1 MEISPAVQPPKVGD
15 PITAKWAS
23 DLAAAVNSCANP
35 AERSGEA
42 ATPYGKAAQAPGLP
56 MLGEFRAP
64 MPFDARVYN
73 AAGTD
78 KVAVYLPGSAAWQS
92 FVYIDQNCADP
103 SSSQTVGTATNPWVD
118 YGALP
123 GSGGTTGALL
133 LAFEDIP
140 GAAETDFHFKWRL
153 ALVDPGG
160 WDGDLYTKVPWAS
173 LRAPLLVVASISLGN
188 APNSPIPGVR
198 QYVHG
203 AVNVGGSA
211 WSLGGTNDTAWGK
224 SIGNSSKTK
233 VIDLDARQLVGSWTA
248 LNDINLAA
256 ASGAKLYYK
265 GNQYHPVSITDGGG
279 NTYTVLAKV

>member
-35 AERSGEA
+35 AERTGEV
-42 ATPYGKAAQAPGLP
+42 ATPYGKAAQAPGLS
-56 MLGEFRAP
+56 MLGDFRAP

-73 AAGTD
+73 DAGTD
-78 KVAVYLPGSAAWQS
+78 KVAVYLPGAALWQS
-92 FVYIDQNCADP
+92 YVYIDQNCADP
-103 SSSQTVGTATNPWVD
+103 SSSQTLGTATNPWVD

-123 GSGGTTGALL
+123 GGGGTRGVLL

-153 ALVDPGG
+153 VLVDTA

-173 LRAPLLVVASISLGN
+173 QRAPLLVVASISLGN
-188 APNSPIPGVR
+188 RPNSPIPGVR
-198 QYVHG
+198 QYVRG

-211 WSLGGTNDTAWGK
+211 WSLGGTEISAWGRA
-224 SIGNSSKTK
+224 IGNNSKSK
-233 VIDLDARQLVGSWTA
+233 VIDLDARQLAGGTWEATSGNMKFGSRT
-248 LNDINLAA
+248 LA
-256 ASGAKLYYK
+256 
-265 GNQYHPVSITDGGG
+265 PVTITDGNGVS
-279 NTYTVLAKV
+279 YTVLGKQN

>member
-35 AERSGEA
+35 AERTGEA
-42 ATPYGKAAQAPGLP
+42 ATPYGKAASAPGLP

-73 AAGTD
+73 DAGTD
-78 KVAVYLPGSAAWQS
+78 KVAVYLPGATLWSS
-92 FVYIDQNCADP
+92 YVYIDQNCVAP
-103 SSSQTVGTATNPWVD
+103 SSSQTMGTATNPWVD

-123 GSGGTTGALL
+123 SGGGTTGALL

-153 ALVDPGG
+153 VLVNPGG

-173 LRAPLLVVASISLGN
+173 QRAPLLIVASISLRN
-188 APNSPIPGVR
+188 APNSASPGVR
-198 QYVHG
+198 QYVRG

-224 SIGNSSKTK
+224 SVGNSQKAK
-233 VIDLDARQLVGSWTA
+233 VLDLDARQLAGGTWE
-248 LNDINLAA
+248 A
-256 ASGAKLYYK
+256 ASGNMKFGSHTLK
-265 GNQYHPVSITDGGG
+265 PVSVTINGVS
-279 NTYTVLAKV
+279 YTVLGKQN

>member
-1 MEISPAVQPPKVGD
+1 MEISPAVQPPKSGD

-35 AERSGEA
+35 ADRVGEA
-42 ATPYGKAAQAPGLP
+42 ATPYGKATQAPGIP
-56 MLGEFRAP
+56 MLGDFRAP

-73 AAGTD
+73 DAGTD
-78 KVAVYLPGSAAWQS
+78 KVAVYLPGWGTPWGSY
-92 FVYIDQNCADP
+92 VYIDQNPAQN

-118 YGALP
+118 YGTLP
-123 GSGGTTGALL
+123 GGGGTSGALL

-153 ALVDPGG
+153 ALVDPGS

-188 APNSPIPGVR
+188 NPNSPLPGVR

-224 SIGNSSKTK
+224 SVGNSSKAK
-233 VIDLDARQLVGSWTA
+233 VLDLDNRQLAGGTWEATSGNMKFGSTT
-248 LNDINLAA
+248 L
-256 ASGAKLYYK
+256 S
-265 GNQYHPVSITDGGG
+265 PVTITGG
-279 NTYTVLAKV
+279 NGVSYTVLGKRN